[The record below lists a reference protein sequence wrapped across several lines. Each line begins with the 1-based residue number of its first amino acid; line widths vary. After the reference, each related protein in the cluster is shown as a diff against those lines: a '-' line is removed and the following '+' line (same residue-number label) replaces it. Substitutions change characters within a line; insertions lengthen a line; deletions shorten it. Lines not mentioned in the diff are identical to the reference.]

1 LSPGGITLND
11 SCNVLETAL
20 RGEIRS
26 KILDHLCKAKTFAEA
41 LTRLRAGMR
50 AHTFNTRSGQ
60 LNLGNIVRVLDQRTK
75 QDGFNVLIDW
85 DGKANKW
92 NEETIPVDVLNYYLR
107 GVDATCIGP
116 RERQVMSILLD
127 YYFLYVVALCAM
139 HVWDEGSVPA
149 NVDRVT
155 NLIAGLQGPAGSGH
169 KNVDDTGTLILVATA
184 HFEPDA
190 DAYERLIAR
199 IRAAWS
205 PSQQVHLALV
215 HAAILGGH
223 LRHGF
228 RDLYKKDLTLMRDD
242 NGPDYPCLLSSL
254 LTLIRGYGRMH
265 DQDIQGDMRE
275 KVVEAILNGLTPDPR
290 AFIGKLPAPLA
301 SYSADQSE
309 FSATFFKYRDDL
321 FREFETHR
329 PSDESYSPI
338 AFAFNFPHNLVK
350 GMVID
355 ALFNAKPS
363 TVSLNAL
370 LTGIPRASDGREAMA
385 RALMGYARRVPD
397 NIGGRP
403 VPVISY
409 DPHAGLMSYAKTISI
424 LRDLTS

>member
-1 LSPGGITLND
+1 MSGGITLDD
-11 SCNVLETAL
+11 SCDVLEKAL
-20 RGEIRS
+20 TGEVRS
-26 KILDHLCKAKTFAEA
+26 QILDNLCKVKTFGEA
-41 LTRLRAGMR
+41 LTRLRAAMR

-60 LNLGNIVRVLDQRTK
+60 FNIGKIVRQLDQGTK

-92 NEETIPVDVLNYYLR
+92 NEETIPIDVLNYYLR
-107 GVDATCIGP
+107 GVDTAGIGP
-116 RERQVMSILLD
+116 RERQVISILLD
-127 YYFLYVVALCAM
+127 YYFLYVVALFAM
-139 HVWDEGSVPA
+139 HVWDKGSVPV

-155 NLIAGLQGPAGSGH
+155 ALIAGLQGPAGSGQR
-169 KNVDDTGTLILVATA
+169 NVDDTGTLILVATA

-190 DAYERLIAR
+190 AAYERLIAR
-199 IRAAWS
+199 IRATWNS
-205 PSQQVHLALV
+205 SQQVQIALV

-254 LTLIRGYGRMH
+254 LTLIREYGRMH
-265 DQDIQGDMRE
+265 DQDIQGEMRE
-275 KVVEAILNGLTPDPR
+275 KIVEGILNGLTPDAR
-290 AFIGKLPAPLA
+290 AFIGKPPAPLT
-301 SYSADQSE
+301 SYAAEQSE

-321 FREFETHR
+321 FREFEKHR
-329 PSDESYSPI
+329 PSSESYSPL

-363 TVSLNAL
+363 SVSLNAL
-370 LTGIPRASDGREAMA
+370 LTGIPRVPDGREAMA

-403 VPVISY
+403 VPVVSY
-409 DPHAGLMSYAKTISI
+409 DPQAGLMNYAKTISI